1 MLFALNMRFVKT
13 LTVDSAVI
21 AMMVSLM
28 QVVFVQ
34 ILTNVHSD
42 SMIVQRMKDVRI
54 RLDPMI
60 VTKL

>member
-13 LTVDSAVI
+13 LTVDSVVI

-54 RLDPMI
+54 TLDPMI